1 MILNRKTPETNKK
14 KLTMNTAV
22 EKLSYSNL
30 EKFVYDNQSTVIL
43 ANGLKQLRYFLLTNK
58 TNLTPE
64 FRTKLWVILL
74 QIDTNNMTSNYV
86 NDLKQMKNDTD
97 SLMET
102 IDDED
107 ENTDIELINWFKK
120 INLDINRTLK
130 NTSFSKDPKQLE
142 SLKRILYLFAY
153 KHGYYI
159 QGMNVLLAPILITCD
174 VEPLCYLI
182 FETLMIEKLSS
193 YFKESLSLDNIHKGC
208 RLVEIV
214 LKYID
219 PSLYNKLNK
228 KMKYPLQYVVMPF
241 VMTLSAS
248 AEPIHEVIK
257 IWDYMMAY
265 GCHMNIL
272 FTVAQLVMWRDHI
285 FKLNSEEEI
294 INFMNNLPKIENG
307 MHVVRLGIGLID
319 KLDTSV
325 LSEILDHMAN

>member
-1 MILNRKTPETNKK
+1 
-14 KLTMNTAV
+14 MNGAV
-22 EKLSYSNL
+22 EKTSLSNL
-30 EKFVYDNQSTVIL
+30 EKFVYDNQSTLIL
-43 ANGLKQLRYFLLTNK
+43 SNGLKQLKYFLLTNK
-58 TNLTPE
+58 TALSPE

-74 QIDTNNMTSNYV
+74 QIETNNMTSNYV

-102 IDDED
+102 INDDE
-107 ENTDIELINWFKK
+107 NMDIELISWFKK

-130 NTSFSKDPKQLE
+130 NTSFSKDPNKLE

-174 VEPLCYLI
+174 VEPLSYLI
-182 FETLMIEKLSS
+182 FETLMIDRLSS

-208 RLVEIV
+208 RLVEVV

-219 PSLYNKLNK
+219 PSLYSKLNK
-228 KMKYPLQYVVMPF
+228 KLNYPLQYIVMPF

-248 AEPIHEVIK
+248 AEPIEEVIK
-257 IWDYMMAY
+257 IWDYMLAY

-294 INFMNNLPKIENG
+294 INFMNNPPKIENG

-325 LSEILDHMAN
+325 LSEILDHMSA

>member
-1 MILNRKTPETNKK
+1 
-14 KLTMNTAV
+14 MNGAV
-22 EKLSYSNL
+22 EKTSLSNL
-30 EKFVYDNQSTVIL
+30 EKFVYDNQSTLIL
-43 ANGLKQLRYFLLTNK
+43 SNGLKQLKYFLLTNK
-58 TNLTPE
+58 TALSPE

-74 QIDTNNMTSNYV
+74 QIETNNMTSNYV

-102 IDDED
+102 INDDE
-107 ENTDIELINWFKK
+107 NMDIELISWFKK

-130 NTSFSKDPKQLE
+130 NTSFSKDPNKLE

-174 VEPLCYLI
+174 VEPLSYLI
-182 FETLMIEKLSS
+182 FETLMIDRLSS

-208 RLVEIV
+208 RLVEVV

-219 PSLYNKLNK
+219 PSLYSKLNK
-228 KMKYPLQYVVMPF
+228 KLNYPLQYIVMPF

-248 AEPIHEVIK
+248 AEPIEEVIK
-257 IWDYMMAY
+257 IWDYMLAY

-285 FKLNSEEEI
+285 FQVELRGGNHKFHEQPTKDRKWYACS
-294 INFMNNLPKIENG
+294 
-307 MHVVRLGIGLID
+307 
-319 KLDTSV
+319 
-325 LSEILDHMAN
+325 

>member
-1 MILNRKTPETNKK
+1 MT
-14 KLTMNTAV
+14 TAV
-22 EKLSYSNL
+22 ETSQLSNL
-30 EKFVYDNQSTVIL
+30 EKFIYDNQSTVIL
-43 ANGLKQLRYFLLTNK
+43 SNGLKQLRYFLLTNK
-58 TNLTPE
+58 TNLSPQ

-97 SLMET
+97 SLLET
-102 IDDED
+102 INDED
-107 ENTDIELINWFKK
+107 DNTDIDLINWFKK

-130 NTSFSKDPKQLE
+130 NTSFSQDPSKLE

-174 VEPLCYLI
+174 IEPLSYLL
-182 FETLMIEKLSS
+182 FETLMLDKLSG
-193 YFKESLSLDNIHKGC
+193 YFNESLALDNIHKGC
-208 RLVEIV
+208 KLVENV

-219 PSLYNKLNK
+219 PSLYAKLNK

-248 AEPIHEVIK
+248 AEPIEEVIK

-265 GCHMNIL
+265 GCHMNVL

-285 FKLNSEEEI
+285 FKLKTEEEI
-294 INFMNNLPKIENG
+294 ISFMNNLPKIENG

-319 KLDTSV
+319 KLDVSV
-325 LSEILDHMAN
+325 LSEILDHMSDE